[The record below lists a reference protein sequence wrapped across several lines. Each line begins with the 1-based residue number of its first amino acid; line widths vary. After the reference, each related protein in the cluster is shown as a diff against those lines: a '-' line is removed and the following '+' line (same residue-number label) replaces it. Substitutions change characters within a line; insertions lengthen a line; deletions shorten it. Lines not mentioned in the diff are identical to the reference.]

1 MKKQNVIDL
10 TAYREE
16 LQRQSPTHS
25 AAPASNGLEISDELK
40 IAIKDLIVKLR
51 ANDKT

>member
-16 LQRQSPTHS
+16 TQTKTTIEDDGSPIIPTTM
-25 AAPASNGLEISDELK
+25 SDELK
-40 IAIKDLIVKLR
+40 AAIEVLIERLR
-51 ANDKT
+51 ADGK